1 MGCAVEHCL
10 EARKTV
16 AAYAL
21 VVDAKGEEARAFY
34 VHYGFLACNDN
45 PMTLYLSL
53 GFFWQ
58 T

>member
-1 MGCAVEHCL
+1 
-10 EARKTV
+10 V

-21 VVDAKGEEARAFY
+21 VVDAKGESAKTFY
-34 VHYGFLACNDN
+34 EHYGFTPCRDN

-53 GFFWQ
+53 G